1 MNPVDEACK
10 LGLEIDHL
18 ILKVEVLV
26 SDVTAGL
33 GQAAKV
39 AEERVVLGLKADI
52 VSADLRLD
60 ELGDEGK
67 LIVVHGGELDNDRDS
82 SDERRW

>member
-26 SDVTAGL
+26 SNVTAGL

-39 AEERVVLGLKADI
+39 TEERVVLSLKAHV
-52 VSADLRLD
+52 VSTDLRLD

-67 LIVVHGGELDNDRDS
+67 LIVVHGGKLDNDRDS
-82 SDERRW
+82 SHERRW

>member
-1 MNPVDEACK
+1 MDPVDEACK

-18 ILKVEVLV
+18 ILEVEVLV

-33 GQAAKV
+33 GHTTKV
-39 AEERVVLGLKADI
+39 AEERVVLSLKAVV

-82 SDERRW
+82 SHERRW